1 MIADL
6 ARQFIPA
13 FAGETPAIA
22 QRRGR
27 ANQLL
32 LGFVEASP
40 AAEQFARRL
49 GSRTE
54 LVLRNPDDW
63 AACDGLHFI
72 LTELAGLDASCAYEF
87 QRALTGISALF
98 DQMERGND
106 LTAHLTEHGV
116 LPSEA
121 ISAR

>member
-1 MIADL
+1 MIASR
-6 ARQFIPA
+6 AHQFLPT

-22 QRRGR
+22 RKRGR

-32 LGFVEASP
+32 LGLVEANP
-40 AAEQFARRL
+40 AAWQFARRL

-72 LTELAGLDASCAYEF
+72 LTEFARVDASCAYEF
-87 QRALTGISALF
+87 RQALTGLSPLL
-98 DQMERGND
+98 DQMERGDD
-106 LTAHLTEHGV
+106 LAAHLTEHGI
-116 LPSEA
+116 LPAEA